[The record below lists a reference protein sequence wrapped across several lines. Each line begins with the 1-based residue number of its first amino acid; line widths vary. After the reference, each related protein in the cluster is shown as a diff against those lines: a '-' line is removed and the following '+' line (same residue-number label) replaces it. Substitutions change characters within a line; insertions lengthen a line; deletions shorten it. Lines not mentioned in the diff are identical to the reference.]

1 MSFSGTRGEGFGKL
15 NVKVLLTRGYSGG
28 KCAAVCLVL
37 QYVLCISGPV
47 VYKHDKDGS
56 LLKNVLEL
64 YSARGREQ
72 KTKQNCKFLFE
83 NLFNLFKG
91 FQC

>member
-1 MSFSGTRGEGFGKL
+1 M
-15 NVKVLLTRGYSGG
+15 
-28 KCAAVCLVL
+28 L
-37 QYVLCISGPV
+37 QYAWSLNMFCASADQLIKNI
-47 VYKHDKDGS
+47 YKHDKDDS

-64 YSARGREQ
+64 YSAQGREQ
-72 KTKQNCKFLFE
+72 KTKQNCKFFFE